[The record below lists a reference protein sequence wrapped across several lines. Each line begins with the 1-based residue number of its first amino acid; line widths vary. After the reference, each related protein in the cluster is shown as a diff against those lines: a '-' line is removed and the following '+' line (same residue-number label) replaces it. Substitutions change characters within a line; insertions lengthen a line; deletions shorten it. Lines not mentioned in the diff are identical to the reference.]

1 MLEAFWYSHIVKPQR
16 HNFPL
21 IFVTDNLAQYWAQ
34 NGQRAIK
41 GQKRSFLGH
50 KA

>member
-1 MLEAFWYSHIVKPQR
+1 MLEAFWYS

-41 GQKRSFLGH
+41 GQKRSFLGQ

>member
-1 MLEAFWYSHIVKPQR
+1 MLEAFWYSHIVKPQL

-34 NGQRAIK
+34 NDQRAI
-41 GQKRSFLGH
+41 
-50 KA
+50 